1 MKKVFIYSLASIVS
15 LAASGSAVYLT
26 LRINDNINNSQIAQN
41 DDYEEEVTPAEASNF
56 SKSLTAL
63 MNAKE
68 VNIPTLNLSLYS
80 NGSNVPVNISLKNA
94 KLDLSNSITSLNIS
108 TDINVTY
115 SDINE
120 TFTVAYESNNKTAYI
135 SYLNKSVMLNV
146 SSIDLNG
153 IVKMIQT
160 LGINI
165 PSISTGDADLN
176 SLLSKVLEI
185 TDNVVESDT
194 LNGHGFTLDVP
205 DIQIGSTAIR
215 GISLF
220 LESDKDNKITF
231 IQIKDN
237 GHNNGRISIGD
248 KLDISLSLTMDIK
261 DNSSYIS
268 KDPSS
273 FDDLTSTS
281 SSILTSIVKLL
292 DEKKI
297 NAGVK
302 LSLKDTSETGKLTS
316 TVEGNIKADLSKT
329 SMTDLTKGE
338 YEISLRHYNDLE
350 ELNSINAHYLNST
363 TYLKLNNLFKGK
375 IQNSTLDEMFSNISN
390 ILDDQK
396 ISEIEKQLNSIL
408 SKIDI
413 SSLNNENLN
422 KIKDGIKQFNIT
434 DNKISLV
441 LSAKLFSLGDFDITI
456 NINTNDNKLT
466 SIDIFNLKYQ
476 NYQFDFSLTLI
487 STDNINFSSINENY
501 KDYQAMAPIFNT
513 VLDYVGKKKATVNYS
528 LIYLNSKDESYV
540 ASGDISADLTGVNNF
555 NTTDIING
563 LYHLSFNSQV
573 RNNSQNIDLT
583 YQNRN
588 LYFNYNDVIKQSII
602 DSEIGNMKTFL
613 DSKSLS
619 DSVFTSINSLFS
631 EIKNSKQYQDSITS
645 LKSGSLKSLE
655 SFISIDKDNL
665 NENQLVVELN
675 VPYILKNTSLEDKIG
690 SITLKLDNDDK
701 SITSINVRSLVN
713 KTSDISFTMNINDF
727 DDSFVLNEEEQSK
740 YIPITD
746 VDKILSAFYSL
757 PLINQKQFALKLSGK
772 VLDNQN
778 RDVVSISDDSAIAV
792 DVSNKNKLNAYGKVL
807 ITHPSLDTMLSTSKV
822 NFNKYVDQ
830 KIRFKYQ
837 TLDDN
842 SSLDGQ
848 FTAEYNDKMHI
859 LLNSNT
865 LLDVFN
871 NIKKA
876 DSETNL
882 LHRYLKVLSDVSTM
896 TGSGLLDTIN
906 SKDISYLLDYPY
918 IKKAEILDDRIN
930 LTIDGK
936 LIDSSIQG
944 YDQNI
949 TLSYQK
955 GENPKF
961 TSVNITGNTS
971 SNKIEASISLV
982 DFNEVD
988 DPTIESETNSKPML
1002 SYNDDSKSQFVDL
1015 NGFKMLSKCL
1025 IDTTE
1030 SNYFNLTG
1038 LFQVKGKI
1046 FSINAANLTTAIDA
1060 KVSIFD
1066 EHAYAYLS
1074 FNNSPSLSN
1083 GKIASTKSIN
1093 DKGFY
1098 CTEFFVSETSIEVCQ
1113 TKNNNGTIKSE
1124 IFKID
1129 DKNLLDDVV
1138 YFVLTY
1144 ILDADNQLPM
1154 GSTIMAS
1161 VYDSVS
1167 STVTDDSASSIRL
1180 TNDFSNVISSETKY
1194 IDDENNPYFHLKLDA
1209 NNIFDGSLS
1218 SINLK
1223 FGDTVIDIY
1232 HNKLIEDERTPFSK
1246 ADITTNMDFLNG
1258 LISGSLNASLNADC
1272 KNISVDEAS
1281 NNYMSR
1287 YYTFTTAFKEKYGGF
1302 SSFDSKDDTFTTN
1315 LPLYE
1320 ISSYKIK
1327 KILGIP
1333 SYSLV
1338 DNSSTAK
1345 KYFTYSS
1352 ASDADKVFFYSL

>member
-1 MKKVFIYSLASIVS
+1 MKKIFIYSLASIVS
-15 LAASGSAVYLT
+15 LAASSSAVYLT

-41 DDYEEEVTPAEASNF
+41 DDYEEDITPSETSNF
-56 SKSLTAL
+56 SKSLTVF

-68 VNIPTLNLSLYS
+68 INIPTLNLFLYPNNS
-80 NGSNVPVNISLKNA
+80 IAPISIQLKNA
-94 KLDLSNSITSLNIS
+94 KIDLVNSFTNLNIS
-108 TDINVTY
+108 TDINVVY
-115 SDINE
+115 NDINE
-120 TFTVAYESNNKTAYI
+120 TFTVAYESGNKTAYI
-135 SYLNKSVMLNV
+135 SYLNKSVMLNI
-146 SSIDLNG
+146 SSINLNS

-165 PSISTGDADLN
+165 PNISTGDVDLN
-176 SLLSKVLEI
+176 SFLSKVLEI
-185 TDNVVESDT
+185 TDNVVETDT

-205 DIQIGSTAIR
+205 DINIGSTSIR

-220 LESDKDNKITF
+220 LESDKDNKITSVK
-231 IQIKDN
+231 IKDN
-237 GHNNGRISIGD
+237 GHNNGKISIDD

-261 DNSSYIS
+261 DNSSYIN

-273 FDDLTSTS
+273 FDDLTSSS
-281 SSILTSIVKLL
+281 SSILTSIAKLI

-297 NAGVK
+297 NAGIK
-302 LSLKDTSETGKLTS
+302 LSLKDNSETGKLTS
-316 TVEGNIKADLSKT
+316 TIDGNIKVDLSNT
-329 SMTDLTKGE
+329 SVKDLNKGE

-350 ELNSINAHYLNST
+350 ELNNISAHYKNST
-363 TYLKLNNLFKGK
+363 TYLKLNDLFKGK
-375 IQNSTLDEMFSNISN
+375 IQNSTLNEMFSNISN
-390 ILDDQK
+390 ILDNQM
-396 ISEIEKQLNSIL
+396 ISEIEKQLNAIL

-422 KIKDGIKQFNIT
+422 KIKEGIKEFKIT
-434 DNKISLV
+434 DNKISLT
-441 LSAKLFSLGDFDITI
+441 LSSKLFSLGDYDITI

-466 SIDIFNLKYQ
+466 SIDILNLKYQ
-476 NYQFDFSLTLI
+476 NYQFDFSLSLL
-487 STDNINFSSINENY
+487 STDNVIFSSINEEY

-513 VLDYVGKKKATVNYS
+513 VLDYVGKKKASINYS
-528 LIYLNSKDESYV
+528 LIYLNSESDSYV
-540 ASGDISADLTGVNNF
+540 ASGDLSADLTSVNKF
-555 NTTDIING
+555 NTTEIVNG
-563 LYHLSFNSQV
+563 LYHLSFNTQV
-573 RNNSQNIDLT
+573 RNSTQSIDLT
-583 YQNRN
+583 YQNHN

-602 DSEIGNMKTFL
+602 DSEIGNMKTFI
-613 DSKSLS
+613 DNKSLG
-619 DSVFTSINSLFS
+619 DSAFSSINSLLS
-631 EIKNSKQYQDSITS
+631 EIKSSKQYQDSISS

-665 NENQLVVELN
+665 NENELIVELN
-675 VPYILKNTSLEDKIG
+675 VPYILKNTSLEDKVG
-690 SITLKLDNDDK
+690 LITLKLNSDDK
-701 SITSINVRSLVN
+701 SITSINVRGLIN

-727 DDSFVLNEEEQSK
+727 DDSFLLDEGKKSK
-740 YIPITD
+740 YIPLTD
-746 VDKILSAFYSL
+746 ADKLLEAFYSL

-778 RDVVSISDDSAIAV
+778 RDVVSISNDSGIAI
-792 DVSNKNKLNAYGKVL
+792 DVANKNKINAYGKLKV
-807 ITHPSLDTMLSTSKV
+807 THPSLNTMLSTGNV
-822 NFNKYVDQ
+822 DYNKYVDQ

-837 TLDDN
+837 TLDDI
-842 SSLDGQ
+842 STLDGQ

-865 LLDVFN
+865 LLDVFD

-882 LHRYLKVLSDVSTM
+882 LHRYLKVLTDVSKI
-896 TGSGLLDTIN
+896 TGSGLIDTIN

-936 LIDSSIQG
+936 LIDASLKG

-949 TLSYQK
+949 TLYYQK
-955 GENPKF
+955 GESPKF
-961 TSVNITGNTS
+961 TNVSISGMTS

-982 DFNEVD
+982 DFNEIE
-988 DPTIESETNSKPML
+988 DPTVSSDTNTSPML
-1002 SYNDDSKSQFVDL
+1002 SYNDETKGQFVDL

-1046 FSINAANLTTAIDA
+1046 FSISAANLTTSIDA
-1060 KVSIFD
+1060 KVTIFD

-1074 FNNSPSLSN
+1074 FNNSPSLNN
-1083 GKIASTKSIN
+1083 GKISSTKSIN

-1129 DKNLLDDVV
+1129 DKNLIGNMV

-1154 GSTIMAS
+1154 GSTIMAN
-1161 VYDSVS
+1161 VYESVS
-1167 STVTDDSASSIRL
+1167 STVTDDSTSNISL
-1180 TNDFSNVISSETKY
+1180 TNDFSNVISSETRY

-1209 NNIFDGSLS
+1209 NNIFNGSLS

-1223 FGDTVIDIY
+1223 FGDTIIDIY
-1232 HNKLIEDERTPFSK
+1232 HNKLINDERTPFSK
-1246 ADITTNMDFLNG
+1246 ADITTNIDFLGG
-1258 LISGSLNASLNADC
+1258 LISGSLNASLDAEC
-1272 KNISVDEAS
+1272 KNITVDEAS

-1287 YYTFTTAFKEKYGGF
+1287 YYSFTSAFKEKYGGF
-1302 SSFDSKDDTFTTN
+1302 SSFGNQDNTFDSN

-1327 KILGIP
+1327 KFLGIP

-1338 DNSSTAK
+1338 DNSSSAK

-1352 ASDADKVFFYSL
+1352 VSEEDKVFFYSI